1 MIRIPTNIT
10 ILGKQYPIK
19 VIDDAGKDISGWI
32 DEGTIYLNTAAI
44 NKNDIDNDALYT
56 LFHEI
61 GHSIFRRSG
70 LMQAIS
76 SELEEVVVDLFAKC
90 FVENFVIKFRKS
102 PIVLND

>member
-1 MIRIPTNIT
+1 MIRIPNAIT
-10 ILGKQYPIK
+10 ILGKHYPIK
-19 VIDDAGKDISGWI
+19 IIDDAGKDTSGWI
-32 DEGTIYLNTAAI
+32 EDGTIFLNLAAV
-44 NKNDIDNDALYT
+44 NKNDIDNDVLYT

-90 FVENFVIKFRKS
+90 FVENCTIKFRKL